1 MQTDPTSASPLWK
14 RVNATALAADKL
26 NDLSDF
32 KSSDVNF
39 RLALW
44 NPHTNGVRYLKTLTY
59 NLCTALTPAQLSR
72 LAMIGNR
79 GEGQPISITYEGQ
92 SICMD
97 YLQALYEIEFVSAH
111 LSLKE
116 GAILEIGAGYGRTA
130 HAFLSCFPIASYTIV
145 DLPNCLELSRRYL
158 AAVLGAGEYAKL
170 RFLSPEA
177 FFAGATTGFDLCLN
191 IDSFAEMEETTV
203 LNYLRIIASLGR
215 CFYVKNPVGKYRDA
229 SLSTAMNRD
238 EASLALKMGLLREV
252 LDIHDNRAVAAQRQR
267 FLEAYCPG
275 GDWTVL
281 ADGWARPW
289 SYYWQAIYRRCPAG
303 KEGES

>member
-14 RVNATALAADKL
+14 RINATALAADKL

-111 LSLKE
+111 LPLKE
-116 GAILEIGAGYGRTA
+116 GSVVEIGAGYGRTA

-158 AAVLGAGEYAKL
+158 AAVLGAKEYAKVI
-170 RFLSPEA
+170 FLSPDA
-177 FFAGATTGFDLCLN
+177 FFSSGGERFDLCLN
-191 IDSFAEMEETTV
+191 IDSFAEMEAATV
-203 LNYLRIIASLGR
+203 RNYLHHIDATCRS
-215 CFYVKNPVGKYRDA
+215 FYTKNPVGKYRDH

-252 LDIHDNRAVAAQRQR
+252 LDIHDSRAVATQRQS
-267 FLEAYCPG
+267 FLAAYRPG
-275 GDWTVL
+275 GDWSVL

-303 KEGES
+303 EAGER